1 MGKIKENAAE
11 LIDLYL
17 TKKEPFAN
25 EINEKLRA
33 LIHQADSNVVED
45 YKWGM
50 PVFHKNEMFVGFAGF
65 KKHVS
70 LMFFNGAQMKD
81 SHQLFTNDCSA
92 QFSRIAK
99 FSNLNEINDAALI
112 AYFKEAISL
121 TEVPKSK
128 VKNKLKETFEV
139 PELLQ
144 NALDKHPEAKKNYEN
159 MAYTYRKEY
168 AKHISE
174 AKQEKT
180 KLRRLEKVI
189 SNLERNI
196 KMHEQYK

>member
-1 MGKIKENAAE
+1 MAKIRPNASQ
-11 LIDLYL
+11 LIDTYL

-25 EINEKLRA
+25 EINTKLRE
-33 LIHQADSNVVED
+33 LIHAADPNIVED

-50 PVFHKNEMFVGFAGF
+50 PVFHKNEMIMGFAGF

-70 LMFFNGAQMKD
+70 VMFFNGAQMKD
-81 SHQLFTNDCSA
+81 SAKLFTDDCSA
-92 QFSRIAK
+92 QFSRTAK
-99 FSNLNEINDAALI
+99 FSSVDEIKDDVLI
-112 AYFKEAISL
+112 AYFREAISL

-128 VKNKLKETFEV
+128 SPKKTKETFEV

-144 NALDKHPEAKKNYEN
+144 NALNENAQAKENYEK

-168 AKHISE
+168 AKHISD

-189 SNLERNI
+189 YNLERNI